1 MTTIRTVNKINN
13 RLSWTSRDVP
23 KQSRVGVQAVTI
35 EAPPQKRRTFRE
47 DVKEHL
53 IDAILTGELTPGE
66 RIVETH
72 LAREL
77 NVSQGPVREAL
88 RDLEFLGFIHT
99 KPFRG
104 TYVRRISY
112 EEILQ
117 IYPIRA
123 AIEGVAAHAAASKN
137 DPSLL
142 ENLRTYYGQM
152 QAASEAGDR
161 HAQAEA
167 NIRFH
172 RAIVEASGNPLLYTI
187 WDSLRLATTTFMSA
201 ILTHRDLPELA
212 SRHLPLLNALE
223 LGNPEMAERAA
234 RWHIEEL
241 RQWILEYEF
250 THQRQQEEFDLENQ
264 E

>member
-1 MTTIRTVNKINN
+1 MANG
-13 RLSWTSRDVP
+13 SS
-23 KQSRVGVQAVTI
+23 
-35 EAPPQKRRTFRE
+35 PQRRRIFRE

-53 IDAILTGELTPGE
+53 IDAILNGELAAGE
-66 RIVETH
+66 RIVETQ

-88 RDLEFLGFIHT
+88 RDLEFLGFVQT
-99 KPFRG
+99 QPFRG
-104 TYVRRISY
+104 TYVCRISN

-123 AIEGVAAHAAASKN
+123 AIEGVAAHAAATKN
-137 DPSLL
+137 DPHLL
-142 ENLRTYYGQM
+142 DRLRLYYDQM
-152 QAASEAGDR
+152 QEASQTGDR

-167 NIRFH
+167 NIKFH

-201 ILTHRDLPELA
+201 ILTHRPLPELA
-212 SRHLPLLNALE
+212 NRHQALLTALE

-241 RQWILEYEF
+241 RQWILEYEAKNRL
-250 THQRQQEEFDLENQ
+250 QNQEEASLAKVP
-264 E
+264 